1 MKKVSDELNE
11 TYLPVKDRSGYITNE
26 EELMECFN
34 IYQKMVNIVDTIDS
48 VMMPTIFNLSSMY
61 ESAYAKFA
69 ADNAEELAKL
79 EEENS
84 IERKD
89 QPNE

>member
-1 MKKVSDELNE
+1 
-11 TYLPVKDRSGYITNE
+11 
-26 EELMECFN
+26 
-34 IYQKMVNIVDTIDS
+34 
-48 VMMPTIFNLSSMY
+48 MY